1 MGFRDVNFQGFFIDN
16 FGKRS
21 ILHNPMATTKKNT
34 KAAPKK
40 TVKKATPKKA
50 VKKTV
55 KKVAVKKATPK
66 KAVKKTVKK
75 VTVKKTT
82 AKKAVK
88 KTVKKAAPKKAVK
101 KTIKKTTAK
110 KAVKKTVK
118 KRVAKPT
125 GRAAFKRE
133 MRKNLIK
140 EKAVLLTEI
149 NEKVRHESEE
159 GKFEIGDIYDIASNE
174 RERELTLM
182 LGDRERAKIQEIDDA
197 LERLN
202 DKYYGVCEEC
212 EEPIGQERLRA
223 LLFTT
228 VCIECKSN
236 NEQASRFKGKFGE
249 ELPVKILEKPYE
261 DES

>member
-1 MGFRDVNFQGFFIDN
+1 MVFRDVNFQGFFIDN

-34 KAAPKK
+34 KPAPK
-40 TVKKATPKKA
+40 KKATPKKA

-55 KKVAVKKATPK
+55 KKATAKKAPAKKAVVKKTVKKATPK
-66 KAVKKTVKK
+66 KTI
-75 VTVKKTT
+75 
-82 AKKAVK
+82 
-88 KTVKKAAPKKAVK
+88 KKAAP
-101 KTIKKTTAK
+101 
-110 KAVKKTVK
+110 
-118 KRVAKPT
+118 KPT

-133 MRKNLIK
+133 MRKNLVK
-140 EKAVLLTEI
+140 EKAVLLAEI

-223 LLFTT
+223 LPFTT